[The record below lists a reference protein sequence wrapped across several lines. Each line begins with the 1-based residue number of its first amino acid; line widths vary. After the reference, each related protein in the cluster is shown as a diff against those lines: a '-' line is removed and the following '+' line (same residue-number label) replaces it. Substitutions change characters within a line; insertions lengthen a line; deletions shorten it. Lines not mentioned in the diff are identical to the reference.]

1 MELIT
6 TILGAALGGLIGY
19 FFSKLQWE
27 RALKHEDRAYK
38 LESKRKLVEY
48 SYETIEYV
56 RDYYC
61 NSKNMT
67 IGEFMVCMS
76 GRNPSKKML
85 AIVVTSAPE
94 LSSEIDILKK
104 QIDKMMGPE
113 YPVPEEKYRA
123 TLDVVNQF
131 GRNIT
136 AHIKSNA

>member
-67 IGEFMVCMS
+67 IGEFLVCMS
-76 GRNPSKKML
+76 GRNP
-85 AIVVTSAPE
+85 
-94 LSSEIDILKK
+94 LKK
-104 QIDKMMGPE
+104 CW
-113 YPVPEEKYRA
+113 RSW
-123 TLDVVNQF
+123 LL
-131 GRNIT
+131 
-136 AHIKSNA
+136 AHQNFQVRSIY